1 MKKKDPIEEARRYVQ
16 NAEKALNENGDLDP
30 QTYRYED
37 PKYVRAA
44 GNYLWLGVLIALDA
58 VFHVRNDRRTRVNIN
73 AYEEAVGKRDKKLLG
88 WVTDGYQIMHL
99 YMNYDGIQ
107 SKKTCDDGFRI
118 ANSIIDR
125 CEVLIPSPS
134 SPNS

>member
-1 MKKKDPIEEARRYVQ
+1 M
-16 NAEKALNENGDLDP
+16 NENGDLDP

-125 CEVLIPSPS
+125 CEVLIPPPS